1 MSSLATNAITDASGG
16 NTATINSFTP
26 TVSNMAGRNRIING
40 SMVLDQRNAGASYAQ
55 STTAI
60 YGLDR
65 WKTDID
71 SGSGRWSVQQ
81 VVDAPAGF
89 TNSLKVTITTQEAQ
103 PASALHQI
111 YQAIE
116 GYNIADLA
124 FGTASAS
131 DITVSFW
138 VKSSVTGTY
147 SLNVFKSDY
156 VYTTSYVVSAANT
169 WEYKTVTIPGA
180 TAETWATDNTPGMY
194 LEFTIGGG
202 TSQVRT
208 ADTWSSGTGI
218 GVVAGSVYLPA
229 TSSATF
235 QVTGVQLEAGSVAT
249 PFERRQ
255 YGQELAL
262 CQRYYNNIKIQ
273 ADYDTSKSTTT
284 LWRCYLFPEMRATP
298 TVNVFTQFNYYS
310 SSSGTAFTPTL
321 FSNTNAVSVRG
332 SSLTSARGFQSG
344 TFSVDAEL

>member
-1 MSSLATNAITDASGG
+1 MADLNVDSIGDASGG
-16 NTATINSFTP
+16 NTATINGYTP
-26 TVSNMAGRNRIING
+26 TESNMAGRNKIING
-40 SMVLDQRNAGASYAQ
+40 SMVFDQRNGGASYAQ

-71 SGSGRWSVQQ
+71 TGSGRWSVQQ

-138 VKSSVTGTY
+138 VKASVTGTY
-147 SLNVFKSDY
+147 SLSVFKSEY
-156 VYTTSYVVSAANT
+156 VYTTSFVVNSADA

-180 TAETWATDNTPGMY
+180 TAETWATNNDPGLY

-202 TSQVRT
+202 TNNVCT
-208 ADTWSSGTGI
+208 ADTWRSGTI

-229 TSSATF
+229 TSGATF

-262 CQRYYNNIKIQ
+262 CQRYYEVIEYIYLMFPWSSAAQIIRSWVNYKVTKRANATFTFGTKISG
-273 ADYDTSKSTTT
+273 AGTLGVTSGAPNGIT
-284 LWRCYLFPEMRATP
+284 LTGGGNSGD
-298 TVNVFTQFNYYS
+298 VVGYS
-310 SSSGTAFTPTL
+310 SATA
-321 FSNTNAVSVRG
+321 
-332 SSLTSARGFQSG
+332 SAEF
-344 TFSVDAEL
+344 